1 MTRARR
7 GGNVS
12 IMSRIDRASTEVF
25 HSGDRAEPSR
35 RYAVAGHDV
44 TAPKLAPG
52 LHLVATPIGNLGDVT
67 LRALESLAGA
77 DVIACE
83 DTRVTAKL
91 TARYGISTALT
102 PYHDHNATS
111 ARPKLLRRLADGAAV
126 VLVSDAG
133 TPLVSDPGY
142 KLVRAAIE
150 HGHAVTA
157 VPGPSSLL
165 AALMVAGLP
174 SDRFLFDGYLPAK
187 AGQRRARI
195 AELAGIPATL
205 VLFETGPRLADALA
219 DLADRLGARDA
230 SICRELTKLH
240 EEVRRGDLVTLAAEA
255 AQSAPPPGEIV
266 IVVAPP
272 AADQDRA
279 SPDEVEALLRDA
291 LARSSV
297 REAVAEVAAVARL
310 PRRDVYRRALALK
323 EGR

>member
-1 MTRARR
+1 
-7 GGNVS
+7 
-12 IMSRIDRASTEVF
+12 MSDMIRIDRASPGVF
-25 HSGDRAEPSR
+25 HNGDRGEAAR
-35 RYAVAGHDV
+35 RYVVAGHDV
-44 TAPKLAPG
+44 TAPKLPPG
-52 LHLVATPIGNLGDVT
+52 LHLVATPIGHLHDVT
-67 LRALESLAGA
+67 LRALETLAGA

-83 DTRVTAKL
+83 DTRVTGKL
-91 TARYGISTALT
+91 TARYGISTTLT
-102 PYHDHNATS
+102 PYHDHNAVA
-111 ARPKLLRRLADGAAV
+111 ARPKLLRRLAEGAAI

-157 VPGPSSLL
+157 LPGPSAVL
-165 AALMVAGLP
+165 AAMMIAGLP

-187 AGQRRARI
+187 PGQRRARI

-219 DLADRLGARDA
+219 DLADRLGPRAA

-240 EEVRRGDLVTLAAEA
+240 EEVRRGDLVPLAAVA
-255 AQSAPPPGEIV
+255 AHAAPPPGEIV

-272 AADQDRA
+272 AIDQDRS

-291 LARSSV
+291 LARMSV
-297 REAVAEVAAVARL
+297 REAVAEVAVVARL
-310 PRRDVYRRALALK
+310 PRREIYRRALALK
-323 EGR
+323 DKR

>member
-133 TPLVSDPGY
+133 TPLVCDPGY